1 MGRHII
7 STKDLEHFTTVIE
20 MAGQYG
26 NGISKSLKMQF
37 NPVMDESPSYHVIS
51 HQKLVKRFSTLEKAI
66 ELYNTL

>member
-7 STKDLEHFTTVIE
+7 SVKALEHFTAVID
-20 MAGQYG
+20 MAGEYG
-26 NGISKSLKMQF
+26 SGRSKSLKMQF

-51 HQKLVKRFSTLEKAI
+51 HHKLVKRFSTLEKAI